1 MQAYYFRSNL
11 FPETSGTVKLQ
22 KRLDDVILAIALV
35 LALLGFAWYLRQ
47 GLAAAWALLGVA
59 TLIAA
64 ALSVAWRERQAWTT
78 RQTSRFADLEQV
90 MNQYEKLAQSAMEVA
105 DARIKELEREIS
117 EARGLIRHA
126 MDKLSG
132 SLTGLQSQSSDQREM
147 LRHLV
152 DEMLQLASDGD
163 AREQGN
169 QGLQRFFNETHGLI
183 GEFVDKMTKLRG
195 GSERIAADFEQM
207 RSEVAAISQLLD
219 DVAQITKQTD
229 LLALNAAIE
238 AARAGEAGR
247 GFAVVADEVR
257 KLAARTDS
265 FSSQI
270 RGALEDIVGTI
281 QKVGITVHEATTMD
295 LSVAER
301 SQENV
306 NRLMQEM
313 TEMSQSAGD
322 QSRQIT
328 EISERIHALV
338 REGVLSMQ
346 FEDIVG
352 QMLTR
357 ITEQTLAVGDFL
369 HSLLELHNDRDQS
382 DGPRR
387 FRRRIERLQALIAS
401 ANERGRS
408 APALAAQLNQ
418 GGDID
423 LF

>member
-1 MQAYYFRSNL
+1 MTQLKDGSA
-11 FPETSGTVKLQ
+11 K
-22 KRLDDVILAIALV
+22 IA
-35 LALLGFAWYLRQ
+35 
-47 GLAAAWALLGVA
+47 
-59 TLIAA
+59 T
-64 ALSVAWRERQAWTT
+64 E
-78 RQTSRFADLEQV
+78 
-90 MNQYEKLAQSAMEVA
+90 
-105 DARIKELEREIS
+105 
-117 EARGLIRHA
+117 
-126 MDKLSG
+126 
-132 SLTGLQSQSSDQREM
+132 
-147 LRHLV
+147 
-152 DEMLQLASDGD
+152 
-163 AREQGN
+163 
-169 QGLQRFFNETHGLI
+169 
-183 GEFVDKMTKLRG
+183 
-195 GSERIAADFEQM
+195 FEQM
-207 RSEVAAISQLLD
+207 RAEVEDISKLLD
-219 DVAQITKQTD
+219 DVAQITRQTD

-270 RGALEDIVGTI
+270 RGALEEIVATI
-281 QKVGITVHEATTMD
+281 SKVGISVHEATAMD

-313 TEMSQSAGD
+313 TEMSRGAGV

-357 ITEQTLAVGDFL
+357 ITQQTLAVGNFL
-369 HSLLELHNDRDQS
+369 HALLEMHNDRGQA
-382 DGPRR
+382 DGLQR
-387 FRRRIERLQALIAS
+387 FRMRITRLQALIAS
-401 ANERGRS
+401 VSEQDQAS
-408 APALAAQLNQ
+408 PALSTQLNQ

>member
-1 MQAYYFRSNL
+1 M
-11 FPETSGTVKLQ
+11 KLR
-22 KRLDDVILAIALV
+22 KRIDDVILGIAL
-35 LALLGFAWYLRQ
+35 ALTLGGFASFLWSGITAPWILP
-47 GLAAAWALLGVA
+47 GIAA
-59 TLIAA
+59 LIAA
-64 ALSVAWRERQAWTT
+64 AMSMAWRERQNWKQ
-78 RQTSRFADLEQV
+78 RQQTRFADLEVV
-90 MNQYEKLAQSAMEVA
+90 MGQYEKLAESAMVVA
-105 DARIKELEREIS
+105 DARIKDLEQEIN
-117 EARGLIRHA
+117 EARQLIRHA

-132 SLTGLQSQSSDQREM
+132 SLTGLQSQSSDQRAM
-147 LRHLV
+147 LHQLV
-152 DEMLQLASDGD
+152 DEMLQLASDDD

-183 GEFVDKMTKLRG
+183 GEFVDKMTRLRG
-195 GSERIAADFEQM
+195 GSERIAAEFEQM
-207 RSEVAAISQLLD
+207 RTEVAAISKLLD

-238 AARAGEAGR
+238 AARAGEAGH

-270 RGALEDIVGTI
+270 RGALSDIVTTI
-281 QKVGITVHEATTMD
+281 HKVGVTVHEATTMD

-313 TEMSQSAGD
+313 TEMSHSAGA

-328 EISERIHALV
+328 EISERIHSLV

-357 ITEQTLAVGDFL
+357 ITEQTLNVGQFL
-369 HSLLELHNDRDQS
+369 HALLELHNDRDQS
-382 DGPRR
+382 DGPLR
-387 FRRRIERLQALIAS
+387 FRRRIERLQALIDTTKAQS
-401 ANERGRS
+401 KGES
-408 APALAAQLNQ
+408 TLTTQLNQ